1 MFKDKVVIVTGGTK
15 GIGKEISKKFLT
27 ENAIVIINYS
37 ADDETANKTFD
48 ELQSISKKIELIK
61 ADISISNEAIRMVK
75 NVEKKWGNVDIL
87 VNNAGINNDKLFL
100 SATNKDMYR
109 IMNVNFW
116 GVINCSQAVLKG
128 MIRKGEGNIVNISS
142 LSAID
147 GRMGQSIYASSKAAV
162 IAFTRVLA
170 KEVGRW
176 NIRVNALVP
185 GIVESN
191 MTADMLNKNKDV
203 ELNSI
208 PLQRFGQAKDVA
220 GVVAFVCSEEAGYI
234 TGSQIVIDG
243 GSSL

>member
-15 GIGKEISKKFLT
+15 GIGKEISKRFLS
-27 ENAIVIINYS
+27 ENANVIINYS
-37 ADDETANKTFD
+37 TDDETANKTYY

-61 ADISISNEAIRMVK
+61 ADISLLDEAKRMVK
-75 NVEKKWGNVDIL
+75 IVEKNWGNVDIL

-100 SATNKDMYR
+100 STTNKDMHR
-109 IMNVNFW
+109 IMDVNFW
-116 GVINCSQAVLKG
+116 GVVNCSHAVLKG

-162 IAFTRVLA
+162 IAFTKVLA
-170 KEVGRW
+170 KEIGRW
-176 NIRVNALVP
+176 NVRVNSLVP

-191 MTADMLNKNKDV
+191 MTADILNKNKGV

-220 GVVAFVCSEEAGYI
+220 SVVAFICSEEAGYI

>member
-1 MFKDKVVIVTGGTK
+1 MFKDKIVIVTGGTK
-15 GIGKEISKKFLT
+15 GIGKEISKRFLL
-27 ENAIVIINYS
+27 ENANVIINYS
-37 ADDETANKTFD
+37 TDDETANKTYY

-61 ADISISNEAIRMVK
+61 ADISLSDEAERMVK
-75 NVEKKWGNVDIL
+75 IVEKKWGNVDIL

-100 SATNKDMYR
+100 SSTNKDMHR
-109 IMNVNFW
+109 IMDVNFW
-116 GVINCSQAVLKG
+116 GVINCSHAVLKG
-128 MIRKGEGNIVNISS
+128 MIRKGEGNIVNIAS

-162 IAFTRVLA
+162 IAFTKVLA
-170 KEVGRW
+170 KEIGRW
-176 NIRVNALVP
+176 NVRVNSLVP

-191 MTADMLNKNKDV
+191 MTANMLNKNKDV

-220 GVVAFVCSEEAGYI
+220 SVVAFICSEEAGYI